1 MKKLLVI
8 LSFFAI
14 MMGFAVWE
22 IVATTKF
29 YRETINMLDELE
41 KSFAV
46 YEERL
51 DSDENIAVLE
61 KLEKHW
67 DKGRNLVLMLGN
79 HTVVRNADERM
90 TALGEFTRQN
100 EFSDAMVSLR
110 QAQRYVADLMRD
122 VYPSATNLL

>member
-1 MKKLLVI
+1 
-8 LSFFAI
+8 

>member
-100 EFSDAMVSLR
+100 EFSDAMVRLR